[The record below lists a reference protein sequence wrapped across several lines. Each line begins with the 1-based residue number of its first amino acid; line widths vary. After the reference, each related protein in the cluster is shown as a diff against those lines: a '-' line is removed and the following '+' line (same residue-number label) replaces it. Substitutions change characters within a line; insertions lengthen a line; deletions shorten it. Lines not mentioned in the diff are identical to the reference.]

1 MKRSVITLLL
11 TLTLAVVGTL
21 AISAGETLARPSE
34 SAPDQSYLNLDNGR
48 PGAPSGDD
56 SPELS
61 PPLITVDRVTHNQ
74 GNIITTIDNWGLIGS
89 YHYYGLPSGEYPRN
103 SDHDYI
109 GEIHYWMGATN
120 AAGDT
125 LVANADDDFQ
135 GIPSLVTGVEQHRIF
150 LSTDTTRYFDYDL
163 SDTVGLGLGNPAYGW
178 RIWDSDLG
186 VYAYERNYSSLSAG
200 FFDGGPRSVQ
210 ESHYRFADNAQ
221 GSSLMGLEMTHT
233 VLQWNYCYNE
243 DFMFVI
249 LEIKNTSVEDYT
261 DFAFG
266 LYVDLDVGGFDGT
279 GENGRLGDL
288 VASDTSENLGWIYDE
303 DGYDPGWGA
312 SVTTG
317 VMGTKYLE
325 TPGGGGM
332 TAFRT
337 GDWALVPDNDPDR
350 FELINSTD
358 FDGSLPPTDQY
369 YIQCTRGINLLAGQ
383 TVRVVYAIIAGDD
396 EEDFR
401 ANAALA
407 QELYD
412 NYFVGPEPPPTP
424 TLQASAG
431 DEKVYLQW
439 NDTAQSAVDPLS
451 GENDFAG
458 YKLYRSVNRG
468 LTWGETIYSTGNNCL
483 TLDYQPLV
491 DYRLDRP
498 TDPAPR
504 SFIDSDLINGVE
516 YWYCLV
522 AYDTG
527 ASATGIDP
535 LQSGFGDPDG
545 APNVVTVT
553 PRNDPAG
560 FYEAAGTVVHEYN
573 GLAEPSS
580 ESPIPTVF
588 DHKALKGAD
597 YEVVFEDT
605 PQETYWHLINVTTGD
620 TVLEDQ
626 TVFNG
631 DPEMFPVVDGI
642 RLVMRNADR
651 VPRSMTQTAL
661 GGADTN
667 LAVLNFYG
675 PALPNFT
682 GDTSNIYGDAHFRST
697 YELRYTGDS
706 TLATSIYK
714 YWYPSDPEVYV
725 PFECWNT
732 TTNERVSLAVLD
744 FEFDEVY
751 QPYDLLTIVNFP
763 YDPGA
768 DLVTLGAFP
777 YYYGWMFDFD
787 DVLYAPTAGDVFTV
801 EGPLMQSPEDV
812 FAFKADGVDAS
823 DAKEELANI
832 RVVPDPYY
840 AFAPGWDVDE
850 GENNIQ
856 FQNLPDECTVRIYT
870 LAGDLIKT
878 IEHADGTG
886 RAWWNLQSEGQR
898 LIASGI
904 YIYHVESKY
913 GDHLGRF
920 AVVK

>member
-1 MKRSVITLLL
+1 MKRSVITFIL
-11 TLTLAVVGTL
+11 TLTLAV
-21 AISAGETLARPSE
+21 AGALSIPAGDTLARPST
-34 SAPDQSYLNLDNGR
+34 PDQGEFIAAGDLGGGGS
-48 PGAPSGDD
+48 PGGDD
-56 SPELS
+56 GPVTS

-74 GNIITTIDNWGLIGS
+74 GNIVTTIDNWGVIGG
-89 YHYYGLPSGEYPRN
+89 YHYYGMPSGEYPRN

-109 GEIHYWMGATN
+109 GEIKYWMGATN
-120 AAGDT
+120 TSGDT

-135 GIPSLVTGVEQHRIF
+135 GIPNLVTGVEQHTIF
-150 LSTDTTRYFDYDL
+150 LSTDTNRYFDYDP
-163 SDTVGLGLGNPAYGW
+163 SDTVGLGYGNPAHGW
-178 RIWDSDLG
+178 RIWDSELDD
-186 VYAYERNYSSLSAG
+186 YTYEQNYSSLSAG
-200 FFDGGPRSVQ
+200 FYDGGPRSIQ
-210 ESHYRFADNAQ
+210 ESHYRFGDAAQ

-249 LEIKNTSVEDYT
+249 LEIKNTSLEDYN

-288 VASDTSENLGWIYDE
+288 VASDTAENLGWIYDA
-303 DGYDPGWGA
+303 DGYDPGWGPD
-312 SVTTG
+312 VTTG

-325 TPGGGGM
+325 TPGGVGM

-337 GDWALVPDNDPDR
+337 GDWALVPDNDPGR
-350 FELINSTD
+350 FDLINSTQ

-369 YIQCTRGINLLAGQ
+369 YIQCTRGINLAAGA
-383 TVRVVYAIIAGDD
+383 TVRVVYALVAGDD
-396 EEDFR
+396 EADFR

-424 TLQASAG
+424 TLSARAG
-431 DEKVYLQW
+431 DEKVYLRW
-439 NDTAQSAVDPLS
+439 NDSAQSAVDPLS

-458 YKLYRSVNRG
+458 YKLYRSSNRG
-468 LTWGETIYSTGNNCL
+468 LTWGETIYATGNNCL
-483 TLDYQPLV
+483 TVDYTPLV
-491 DYRLDRP
+491 DYRLARP

-504 SFIDSDLINGVE
+504 TYIDTDLVNGVE

-545 APNVVTVT
+545 APNVVLVT
-553 PRNDPAG
+553 PRDDPAG
-560 FYEAAGTVVHEYN
+560 FYEAAGTVVHQYD
-573 GLAEPSS
+573 GTAVPSS

-588 DHKALKGAD
+588 DPKELQGDD

-605 PQETYWHLINVTTGD
+605 PQETYWHLINVSEGD
-620 TVLEDQ
+620 TVLKDQ
-626 TVFNG
+626 TIFGG
-631 DPEMFPVVDGI
+631 DPEMFPVVEGL

-651 VPRSMTQTAL
+651 IPRSMEQTAF
-661 GGADTN
+661 GGADTT
-667 LAVLNFYG
+667 LAVVNFYG
-675 PALPNFT
+675 PALPNLT
-682 GDTSNIYGDAHFRST
+682 ADTTNVYGDAHFRSN
-697 YELRYTGDS
+697 YELRYTTDS

-714 YWYPSDPEVYV
+714 FWYPSDPEVYV

-732 TTNERVSLAVLD
+732 TTNERVSLAILD
-744 FEFDEVY
+744 FDFDAVY
-751 QPYDLLTIVNFP
+751 QPYDLLAIVNFP

-787 DVLYAPTAGDVFTV
+787 DALYAPVAGDAFTI
-801 EGPLMQSPEDV
+801 EGPLMHSPDDV
-812 FAFKADGVDAS
+812 FTFKVDGVDPSAAEKS
-823 DAKEELANI
+823 LSNI
-832 RVVPDPYY
+832 KVVPDPYY
-840 AFAPGWDVDE
+840 VFAPNWDVEE
-850 GENNIQ
+850 GESNIQ
-856 FQNLPDECTVRIYT
+856 FQNIPDQCTIRIYT

-878 IEHADGTG
+878 IEHNDGTG
-886 RAWWNLQSEGQR
+886 FVWWNLQTEGQR
-898 LIASGI
+898 LIASGL

-913 GDHLGRF
+913 GDHVGRF